1 MMVTQHENPDTEE
14 GLDLFTLAKAK
25 RKPAE

>member
-14 GLDLFTLAKAK
+14 GLDQSTLSKANQ
-25 RKPAE
+25 KPAQ